1 MENDKKRENVLKQE
15 STLETEREYDT
26 SYCMETQQLT
36 LWTGYQCND
45 KSKRTK
51 PETQITIDV
60 GIGIDVLIIMME

>member
-1 MENDKKRENVLKQE
+1 
-15 STLETEREYDT
+15 
-26 SYCMETQQLT
+26 METQQLT